1 MAADHAAY
9 YPSVMATAEAFYLPG
24 PDGRFTATVLTR
36 GPWSPDAQHAGP
48 PAALLGRAAERFT
61 AEQRP
66 GARVVRMTFE
76 ILRPVPLAEVA
87 VAVRAAEA
95 GRNVG
100 RVEAE
105 LRLADGRVA
114 MRATALLM
122 RAEDGSAPG
131 VDQPLPCP
139 GPHEAPEG
147 SFPVRWDEGYH
158 TAMEVRFVDGSFTE
172 RGPATCWF
180 RPRYPLV
187 AGEPT
192 SGLCRT
198 LIAADSGNGISGE
211 LDMSRYRY
219 TNADLTVHLRRPP
232 VGDWV
237 GLSSRTTLDPAGI
250 GLADTL
256 LLDEKSTIGR
266 AAQTLFVTPAPAAPS
281 S

>member
-1 MAADHAAY
+1 V
-9 YPSVMATAEAFYLPG
+9 PVAFYE
-24 PDGRFTATVLTR
+24 PDGDRYAATELTR
-36 GPWSPDAQHAGP
+36 GPWDPGAQHAGP
-48 PAALLGRAAERFT
+48 PAALLGRAAERFA

-76 ILRPVPLAEVA
+76 ILRPVPLAEVE
-87 VAVRAAEA
+87 VAVRAAES

-105 LRLADGRVA
+105 LRLTDGRVA

-122 RAEDGSAPG
+122 RAEEGAAPG

-139 GPHEAPEG
+139 GPQEAPEG

-158 TAMEVRFVDGSFTE
+158 TAVEVRFVAGSFTE

-180 RPRYPLV
+180 RPRHPLV
-187 AGEPT
+187 ADEET

-211 LDMSRYRY
+211 QHINRCNLQ
-219 TNADLTVHLRRPP
+219 A
-232 VGDWV
+232 WQ
-237 GLSSRTTLDPAGI
+237 TTWYSGP
-250 GLADTL
+250 T
-256 LLDEKSTIGR
+256 
-266 AAQTLFVTPAPAAPS
+266 
-281 S
+281 